1 MSATRPTP
9 LAGTV
14 LREARLVA
22 GLSQSELARRA
33 GVTQSVISTYESGGR
48 DPSLT
53 TLARL
58 VAATGQ
64 RLSVVVEPG
73 PEGAH
78 QGIPDTRLGRRLR
91 RRRAAL
97 MAAAQRRGATNLRV
111 FGSVARGEDGPDSD
125 VDLLVDLA
133 PGGGCSLWP
142 VSSASWPRF
151 SASRST
157 SRRSTASSPGFA
169 TAPSE
174 RRSRCEPPPAGH
186 PGYGSSRSSNGLR

>member
-133 PGGGCSLWP
+133 PGGGLFALAGLERELAEILGVEVDVSPVDSLK
-142 VSSASWPRF
+142 PRVRDR
-151 SASRST
+151 A
-157 SRRSTASSPGFA
+157 
-169 TAPSE
+169 E
-174 RRSRCEPPPAGH
+174 REAIA
-186 PGYGSSRSSNGLR
+186 L